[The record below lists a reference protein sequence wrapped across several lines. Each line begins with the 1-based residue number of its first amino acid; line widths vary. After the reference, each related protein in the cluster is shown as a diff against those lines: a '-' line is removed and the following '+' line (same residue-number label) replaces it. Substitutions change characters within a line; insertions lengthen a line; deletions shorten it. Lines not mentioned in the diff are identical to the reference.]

1 MNLPDDCLFTKGH
14 DWIRIEGDTGIVG
27 ITDFAQSELGDII
40 FVEYPDIG
48 QTVAQNDPF
57 GTIEAVKTV
66 ADLFAPVSGEIVG
79 VNEALEDAPETVNED
94 PYGDGWLVKIK
105 LSNSVEK
112 ENLLSAQ
119 DYETFVDED

>member
-14 DWIRIEGDTGIVG
+14 EWIRIEGDTGIVG

>member
-105 LSNSVEK
+105 LSNSAEK

>member
-14 DWIRIEGDTGIVG
+14 EWIRIEGDTGIVG

-105 LSNSVEK
+105 LSNSAEK